1 MDQKQREHQGHVSH
15 FWQFIRFEKKLDPW
29 CDLVNKKAFPLKYL
43 ILPRRIILSDL
54 IKKYWFLVGLLFVFA
69 ITVMD
74 SSETVSSIGRWLKM
88 HRGPDFVI
96 VLIFF
101 FSGLILDARQIKSGI
116 MDAKGIIAALIVIFL
131 VAPVIAALFGAI
143 PIDTGIVIGI
153 FLVAVMPT
161 TLSSGVVMTGA
172 AGGNMAQ
179 ALVITILANGLAVFT
194 IPVMLSLLLRLV
206 GGSAVVYIDKPAI
219 MIKLGCYV
227 LLPLC
232 LGLTIKL
239 LAKSLIDRVGYRLQ
253 MLNQLL
259 ILAMVWMAMSQA
271 RDTIV
276 SGGASVGIIF
286 LLVFSFHGI
295 LLAAAGIFTGYLKL
309 GKGRRESVI
318 FMGGQKTLPLS
329 IILQVSLFPQYGLA
343 LVVCVLHH
351 LIHLLMDGYLVG
363 KLKA

>member
-1 MDQKQREHQGHVSH
+1 LYE
-15 FWQFIRFEKKLDPW
+15 
-29 CDLVNKKAFPLKYL
+29 
-43 ILPRRIILSDL
+43 L
-54 IKKYWFLVGLLFVFA
+54 IKKYWFLIGLIFVFA

-88 HRGPDFVI
+88 HRGPDVVI

-116 MDAKGIIAALIVIFL
+116 MDAKGILAALIIIFL
-131 VAPVIAALFGAI
+131 VAPAIAAPFGAI

-194 IPVMLSLLLRLV
+194 IPMVLSLLLNLV
-206 GGSAVVYIDKPAI
+206 GGSTIVVIDKLSI

-232 LGLTIKL
+232 FGLTIKL
-239 LAKSLIDRVGYRLQ
+239 LVKSLMDQWIYRLQ

-259 ILAMVWMAMSQA
+259 VLAIVWMAMSQA
-271 RDTIV
+271 RDVILN
-276 SGGASVGIIF
+276 SGASVGIIF
-286 LLVFSFHGI
+286 LLVFGFHGM
-295 LLAAAGIFTGYLKL
+295 LLAAAGLFAGYLKL

>member
-1 MDQKQREHQGHVSH
+1 
-15 FWQFIRFEKKLDPW
+15 
-29 CDLVNKKAFPLKYL
+29 
-43 ILPRRIILSDL
+43 
-54 IKKYWFLVGLLFVFA
+54 
-69 ITVMD
+69 
-74 SSETVSSIGRWLKM
+74 
-88 HRGPDFVI
+88 
-96 VLIFF
+96 
-101 FSGLILDARQIKSGI
+101 LDARQIKSGV
-116 MDAKGIIAALIVIFL
+116 MDIKGIVAALIVIFL
-131 VAPVIAALFGAI
+131 VAPVIGALFGAI
-143 PIDTGIVIGI
+143 PMDTGVLIGI

-194 IPVMLSLLLRLV
+194 IPVVLSLLLRLV
-206 GGSAVVYIDKPAI
+206 EGSAIVCIDKLAI
-219 MIKLGCYV
+219 MIKLGFYV

-232 LGLTIKL
+232 FGLTIKL
-239 LAKSLIDRVGYRLQ
+239 LTKSLMDRVVYRLQ

-259 ILAMVWMAMSQA
+259 VLAIVWMAMSQA
-271 RDTIV
+271 RGTILN
-276 SGGASVGIIF
+276 SSASVGIVL
-286 LLVFSFHGI
+286 LLVFGFHG
-295 LLAAAGIFTGYLKL
+295 LLLVAAGIFAGCLKL

-363 KLKA
+363 RLKA

>member
-1 MDQKQREHQGHVSH
+1 M
-15 FWQFIRFEKKLDPW
+15 
-29 CDLVNKKAFPLKYL
+29 
-43 ILPRRIILSDL
+43 
-54 IKKYWFLVGLLFVFA
+54 GLLLVFA
-69 ITVMD
+69 VTVAD
-74 SSETVSSIGRWLKM
+74 ASETISSIGRWLKM
-88 HRGPDFVI
+88 HRGPDVVI

-116 MDAKGIIAALIVIFL
+116 MDAKGIIASLIIIFL
-131 VAPVIAALFGAI
+131 VAPIIAALFGAL
-143 PIDTGIVIGI
+143 PVDAGVLIGI

-194 IPVMLSLLLRLV
+194 IPVVLSLLLRLV
-206 GGSAVVYIDKPAI
+206 GGSAIVYIDKLAI
-219 MIKLGCYV
+219 MIKLGFYV

-232 LGLTIKL
+232 FGLTIKL
-239 LAKSLIDRVGYRLQ
+239 LTKSLMDRVVYRLQ

-259 ILAMVWMAMSQA
+259 VLAIVWMAMSQA
-271 RDTIV
+271 RGTILN
-276 SGGASVGIIF
+276 SSASVGIVL
-286 LLVFSFHGI
+286 LLVFGFHG
-295 LLAAAGIFTGYLKL
+295 LLLVAAGIFAGCLKL

-363 KLKA
+363 RLKA

>member
-1 MDQKQREHQGHVSH
+1 MFV
-15 FWQFIRFEKKLDPW
+15 
-29 CDLVNKKAFPLKYL
+29 LV
-43 ILPRRIILSDL
+43 
-54 IKKYWFLVGLLFVFA
+54 KKYWFLIGLLFVF
-69 ITVMD
+69 IVTVAD
-74 SSETVSSIGRWLKM
+74 ASETVSSIGRWLKM
-88 HRGPDFVI
+88 HRGPDAVI

-101 FSGLILDARQIKSGI
+101 FSGLILNARQIRSGV
-116 MDAKGIIAALIVIFL
+116 MDFKGIVAALIIIFL
-131 VAPVIAALFGAI
+131 VAPVIGALFGAI
-143 PIDTGIVIGI
+143 SMDTGVIIGI

-194 IPVMLSLLLRLV
+194 IPVVLSLLLNLV
-206 GGSAVVYIDKPAI
+206 GGSTVVVIDKLAI
-219 MIKLGCYV
+219 MIKLGFYV

-232 LGLTIKL
+232 IGLTIKIY
-239 LAKSLIDRVGYRLQ
+239 AESFMDRFVHGLQ
-253 MLNQLL
+253 MLNQFLV
-259 ILAMVWMAMSQA
+259 LAIVWMAMSQA
-271 RDTIV
+271 RDAILN
-276 SGGASVGIIF
+276 SGALVGIIF

-295 LLAAAGIFTGYLKL
+295 LLAVAGIFTGFLKL

-351 LIHLLMDGYLVG
+351 MIHLLMDGYLVG
-363 KLKA
+363 RLK

>member
-1 MDQKQREHQGHVSH
+1 
-15 FWQFIRFEKKLDPW
+15 
-29 CDLVNKKAFPLKYL
+29 
-43 ILPRRIILSDL
+43 
-54 IKKYWFLVGLLFVFA
+54 
-69 ITVMD
+69 
-74 SSETVSSIGRWLKM
+74 M
-88 HRGPDFVI
+88 HRGPDAVI

-101 FSGLILDARQIKSGI
+101 FSGLILNARQIRSGV
-116 MDAKGIIAALIVIFL
+116 MDIKGIIAALVIIFL
-131 VAPVIAALFGAI
+131 VAPVIGAMFGAI
-143 PIDTGIVIGI
+143 PLNTGVVIGI
-153 FLVAVMPT
+153 FLVSVMPT

-179 ALVITILANGLAVFT
+179 ALVITIMANGLAVFT
-194 IPVMLSLLLRLV
+194 IPVVLSLLLNLL
-206 GGSAVVYIDKPAI
+206 GGSAVVVIDKTAI
-219 MIKLGCYV
+219 MIKLGFYV

-232 LGLTIKL
+232 GGLTLKL
-239 LAKSLIDRVGYRLQ
+239 LKKSLMDRFVSRLQ
-253 MLNQLL
+253 LLNQLL

-271 RDTIV
+271 RDAIV
-276 SGGASVGIIF
+276 IGGASMGIIF

-295 LLAAAGIFTGYLKL
+295 LLASAGILAGCLKL
-309 GKGRRESVI
+309 GRGRRESVI

>member
-1 MDQKQREHQGHVSH
+1 M
-15 FWQFIRFEKKLDPW
+15 
-29 CDLVNKKAFPLKYL
+29 
-43 ILPRRIILSDL
+43 SDL
-54 IKKYWFLVGLLFVFA
+54 IKKYWFLIGLLLVFVV
-69 ITVMD
+69 TVAD
-74 SSETVSSIGRWLKM
+74 VSETVSSIGRWLKT
-88 HRGPDFVI
+88 HRGPDAVM

-101 FSGLILDARQIKSGI
+101 SSGLILNARQMRTGATDI
-116 MDAKGIIAALIVIFL
+116 KGIVAALFIIFL
-131 VAPVIAALFGAI
+131 VAPVIGALFGAV
-143 PIDTGIVIGI
+143 PADTGVIIGI

-194 IPVMLSLLLRLV
+194 IPVMLSLLLNLV
-206 GGSAVVYIDKPAI
+206 GGSTIVGIDKLAI
-219 MIKLGCYV
+219 MIKLGFYV

-232 LGLTIKL
+232 MGLVVKT
-239 LAKSLIDRVGYRLQ
+239 LAESFMDRFVHRLQ
-253 MLNQLL
+253 VLNQVLV
-259 ILAMVWMAMSQA
+259 LAIVWMAMSQA
-271 RDTIV
+271 RDAILN
-276 SGGASVGIIF
+276 SSASAGIIF

-295 LLAAAGIFTGYLKL
+295 LLIAAGMSTVLLKL

-351 LIHLLMDGYLVG
+351 LIHLLIDGYLVG
-363 KLKA
+363 RLK

>member
-1 MDQKQREHQGHVSH
+1 
-15 FWQFIRFEKKLDPW
+15 
-29 CDLVNKKAFPLKYL
+29 
-43 ILPRRIILSDL
+43 
-54 IKKYWFLVGLLFVFA
+54 
-69 ITVMD
+69 
-74 SSETVSSIGRWLKM
+74 M
-88 HRGPDFVI
+88 HRGPDAVI
-96 VLIFF
+96 VLVFF
-101 FSGLILDARQIKSGI
+101 FSGLILDARQIRSDV
-116 MDAKGIIAALIVIFL
+116 MDIKGIIAALIIIFL
-131 VAPVIAALFGAI
+131 VAPVIGALFGAI
-143 PIDTGIVIGI
+143 PLDTSVVIGV

-179 ALVITILANGLAVFT
+179 ALVITILAHGLAVFT

-206 GGSAVVYIDKPAI
+206 GGSAVVYIDKSAI
-219 MIKLGCYV
+219 MIKLGFYV

-232 LGLTIKL
+232 FGLTIKFL
-239 LAKSLIDRVGYRLQ
+239 TKSLMDRFVYRLQ

-259 ILAMVWMAMSQA
+259 VLGIVWMAMSQA
-271 RDTIV
+271 RSAII
-276 SGGASVGIIF
+276 SGGASVGIIL

-295 LLAAAGIFTGYLKL
+295 LLSVAGIFTGCLKL

-363 KLKA
+363 RLKA

>member
-1 MDQKQREHQGHVSH
+1 MELIGSNCYVCKNKLNSINK
-15 FWQFIRFEKKLDPW
+15 FCIRNINNSGVWVFFLYE
-29 CDLVNKKAFPLKYL
+29 
-43 ILPRRIILSDL
+43 L
-54 IKKYWFLVGLLFVFA
+54 IKKYWFLIGLFFVFA

-74 SSETVSSIGRWLKM
+74 SSETVSSMGRWLKV
-88 HRGPDFVI
+88 HRGPDVVI

-116 MDAKGIIAALIVIFL
+116 MDAEGILAALIIIFL
-131 VAPVIAALFGAI
+131 VAPVIAALFATI

-194 IPVMLSLLLRLV
+194 IPVVLSLLLNME
-206 GGSAVVYIDKPAI
+206 GGSTVVVIDTLSI

-227 LLPLC
+227 LLPLSF
-232 LGLTIKL
+232 GLTIKL
-239 LAKSLIDRVGYRLQ
+239 FAKSLMDQWIYRLQ
-253 MLNQLL
+253 MLNQSLV
-259 ILAMVWMAMSQA
+259 LAIVWMAMSQV
-271 RDTIV
+271 RDVILN
-276 SGGASVGIIF
+276 SEASVGIIF
-286 LLVFSFHGI
+286 LLVFGFHGM
-295 LLAAAGIFTGYLKL
+295 LLAAAGLFAGYLKL

>member
-1 MDQKQREHQGHVSH
+1 
-15 FWQFIRFEKKLDPW
+15 
-29 CDLVNKKAFPLKYL
+29 
-43 ILPRRIILSDL
+43 
-54 IKKYWFLVGLLFVFA
+54 
-69 ITVMD
+69 
-74 SSETVSSIGRWLKM
+74 
-88 HRGPDFVI
+88 VI

-101 FSGLILDARQIKSGI
+101 FSGLILNARQIRSGV
-116 MDAKGIIAALIVIFL
+116 MDIKGIIAALIVIFW
-131 VAPVIAALFGAI
+131 VAPVIGALFSAI
-143 PIDTGIVIGI
+143 PLDAGVVIGI

-194 IPVMLSLLLRLV
+194 IPVVLSLLLNLV
-206 GGSAVVYIDKPAI
+206 GGSTVVVIDKLAI

-232 LGLTIKL
+232 FGLTIKL
-239 LAKSLIDRVGYRLQ
+239 LAKSLMDRWVYRLQ

-259 ILAMVWMAMSQA
+259 VLAIVWMAMSQA
-271 RDTIV
+271 KDAII
-276 SGGASVGIIF
+276 SGGASMGIIF
-286 LLVFSFHGI
+286 LLVSGFHGM
-295 LLAAAGIFTGYLKL
+295 LLAAAGIVAKCLKL

-363 KLKA
+363 RLKG